1 MAIHSLDIIK
11 LVIVTI
17 IIIIANDL
25 GQLDID
31 QLILIL
37 TLSPIFFHFLHFL
50 LLLVTL
56 SFILPITIIFSLFFS
71 CLLNHQ
77 RDLRL
82 NFCINNGSLSMLP
95 YVPIYTLDQL
105 DNQLDEVSRKS
116 DNVDLVYLLL
126 VHMSILFIFRYT
138 TLSSA

>member
-11 LVIVTI
+11 LVII

-25 GQLDID
+25 GQLNID

-56 SFILPITIIFSLFFS
+56 SFILPITIIFSLFFC
-71 CLLNHQ
+71 CLLTHQ
-77 RDLRL
+77 RDFRL

-95 YVPIYTLDQL
+95 YVPIYALDQL